1 MKLYLV
7 RKTDNLNIDDEF
19 LVSYDVKSI
28 VPENVEVIS
37 WDTVGHTGLIFFN
50 EFAKVDGVMPGPEE
64 FTTLSEEYSTALDFA
79 VNSRIASQ
87 NPVHYWRYVDEVNE
101 EFPDFGGR
109 VGDVY
114 VDDTYPPLGAPP
126 EGFIDIEPP
135 GVVTVGLQ
143 KYVPSVIMGDRSGLG
158 RYLQWSENYNKFVV
172 AAYDV
177 TKTLDNAKAEI
188 ITKLKKKLADDVN
201 NELSIYSQVELIQS
215 SDINSLPP
223 AYSSEPTIGD
233 YIAAVKAAVDQ
244 KITDINSINTHEAL
258 REIDPSN

>member
-19 LVSYDVKSI
+19 LVNYDVKSI
-28 VPENVEVIS
+28 VPEDVDVIA
-37 WDTVGHTGLIFFN
+37 WDTVSLTGLIFFN

-87 NPVHYWRYVDEVNE
+87 NPVHYWRYIEEVNE
-101 EFPDFGGR
+101 EFPDFGER
-109 VGDVY
+109 IGDVY

-126 EGFIDIEPP
+126 EGFTDIEPP
-135 GVVTVGLQ
+135 GVVTFGLQ
-143 KYVPSVIMGDRSGLG
+143 KYVPPGVMGDSSGIG

-177 TKTLDNAKAEI
+177 TKTLDKAKLEVI
-188 ITKLKKKLADDVN
+188 NKLKKKLADDIN
-201 NELSIYSQVELIQS
+201 NELSIYSQVELIQA
-215 SDINSLPP
+215 SDVNSLPP

-233 YIAAVKAAVDQ
+233 YIAAAKALVDQ
-244 KITDINSINTHEAL
+244 KITDINAMSTHETL
-258 REIDPSN
+258 REVDPSN